1 MGIVA
6 MRLPQTE
13 RQGVLAF
20 RHPDQ
25 VHVVG
30 HEAIADQPETCRFA
44 IFGDE
49 AKIGVAIA
57 VAAKD
62 VLAVVAALRDV
73 MGQSGSDDSREPGH
87 DILWLEST
95 FRLRKTGNI

>member
-30 HEAIADQPETCRFA
+30 HEAIADQPETCRFR
-44 IFGDE
+44 ILGDKGE
-49 AKIGVAIA
+49 IGDAIA
-57 VAAKD
+57 VVAKD
-62 VLAVVAALRDV
+62 ALTVVAALCHV
-73 MGQSGSDDSREPGH
+73 MGQSGSD
-87 DILWLEST
+87 
-95 FRLRKTGNI
+95 